1 MCPETFTDHKISN
14 SVSIK
19 ISHIKGVRLRKF
31 YSVAVL
37 FRLCIDEA
45 MHLEFNST
53 VDFNVFEPGN
63 TEPMRGNCC
72 YDIVV
77 AVIIHVV
84 DKHLSPIK
92 LKRPFVM
99 FP

>member
-1 MCPETFTDHKISN
+1 M
-14 SVSIK
+14 
-19 ISHIKGVRLRKF
+19 
-31 YSVAVL
+31 Y
-37 FRLCIDEA
+37 
-45 MHLEFNST
+45 LEFNST